1 MKQIKIPKTV
11 SQHRQAWLWKPI
23 YRRLHKYNKMYSGVF
38 VGEPGSGKSYCALS
52 LANLLDCG
60 ESGESRFSIDRVC
73 FSASQFA
80 NLVSKKLPKGSA
92 IIIDDAGLSL
102 YSREA
107 MTKIVRQI
115 SKIFQSMRYKNL
127 LIFLTLPSLGSL
139 DKGVRELV
147 NGYFEPLDIDF
158 EIEKVKCKYHRLQ
171 VNPKTGK
178 MYYHRPSKIVRGF
191 YNDGYPKTSEQ
202 VIDSIWIDKPPEDLI
217 EKYELAKKTYLDDWN
232 LRNLKTIRAEENI
245 KKVSKVS
252 GFKKYFDVVN
262 GDRQKY
268 AKIGVKGLNI
278 DMTRIME
285 FHPDCG
291 SYNACLIAGRVNREL
306 KSGK

>member
-52 LANLLDCG
+52 LADLLDCG

-202 VIDSIWIDKPPEDLI
+202 VIDSIWIDKPPVDLI

-232 LRNLKTIRAEENI
+232 LRNLKTIRAEENM
-245 KKVSKVS
+245 KKMPKVNT
-252 GFKKYFDVVN
+252 FKKYLDIVN
-262 GDRQKY
+262 ADRVKY
-268 AKIGVKGLNI
+268 SGISKGIKGIELTKIMKY
-278 DMTRIME
+278 
-285 FHPDCG
+285 HPECTA
-291 SYNACLIAGRVNREL
+291 YTARLVCRYINKEKVFV
-306 KSGK
+306 